1 MMLLEI
7 HTAEKES
14 VWGWGDGLVVKS
26 NECSSRG
33 AEFNSQQLQGGSQP
47 SVQGWDCNAS
57 CIPKALLLSGL
68 YSVHYLV
75 VSLWHGLSGV

>member
-1 MMLLEI
+1 MVPCQGRFLTSVLKEREMMLLEI

-47 SVQGWDCNAS
+47 CVMGSDAVFC
-57 CIPKALLLSGL
+57 C
-68 YSVHYLV
+68 V
-75 VSLWHGLSGV
+75 